1 MQSISSGDIR
11 ISWSVPIDMGG
22 NSVLGY
28 RLYINS
34 SLILDAS
41 TQSTLNNYTFSG
53 LSVGQT
59 YNISVTAV
67 NQISESN
74 AAFLYLVAASVP

>member
-1 MQSISSGDIR
+1 
-11 ISWSVPIDMGG
+11 MGG

-41 TQSTLNNYTFSG
+41 TQSTLNNYTFTG